1 MAHIDNVWTDCRCQF
16 GGEEAFLS
24 DQLTIADAFY
34 APIVRRFR
42 TYGIKLAGDVT
53 AYVDALWIVQ
63 ICRSGWT
70 MPMMGTGLLKILRF
84 DRKRE

>member
-24 DQLTIADAFY
+24 DQFTIADAFY

-42 TYGIKLAGDVT
+42 SYGIKLAGDVT
-53 AYVDALWIVQ
+53 AYVDALWNCPDMQVWLDDANDGHWIV
-63 ICRSGWT
+63 
-70 MPMMGTGLLKILRF
+70 KNF
-84 DRKRE
+84 KV